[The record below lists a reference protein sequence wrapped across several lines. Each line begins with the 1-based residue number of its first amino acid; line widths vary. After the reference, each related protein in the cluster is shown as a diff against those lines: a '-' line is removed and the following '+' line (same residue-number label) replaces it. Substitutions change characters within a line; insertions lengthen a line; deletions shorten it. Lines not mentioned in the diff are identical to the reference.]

1 MYPPDTDQTASTH
14 NPLAAM
20 RKDEVVIFKVRRH
33 PIGLVGIQITAGLI
47 LLGIAAIIFGVLP
60 SVLTDVSRT
69 SVIGIGTIAFLVSA
83 LVVAGFLLIVSKVYW
98 GNSWILTSDSL
109 TQVVQTSLFSKQSSQ
124 LSLANLEDVT
134 AQQNGILPH
143 MFNYGMVKAETAG
156 EHSKFVFL
164 YCPNPNRCAQLILQA
179 REDFEQGK
187 RDGYGQ
193 TQPEAEPQAT
203 ISTA

>member
-1 MYPPDTDQTASTH
+1 MNPQDPNPAVQ

-33 PIGLVGIQITAGLI
+33 PFGLIGIQITAGLI
-47 LLGIAAIIFGVLP
+47 LIGLAAIIFGVLP
-60 SVLTDVSRT
+60 NTLTSISR
-69 SVIGIGTIAFLVSA
+69 SEVVGIGSLAFVISA
-83 LVVAGFLLIVSKVYW
+83 VVVFVFLAIVHKVYW

-109 TQVVQTSLFSKQSSQ
+109 TQVTQTSLFNKQSSQ

-134 AQQNGILPH
+134 AEQNGIIPH
-143 MFNYGMVKAETAG
+143 MFNFGVVRAETAG
-156 EHSKFVFL
+156 ERSKFSFA
-164 YCPNPNRCAQLILQA
+164 YCPDPNRCAQLILQA

-193 TQPEAEPQAT
+193 AVEPAT
-203 ISTA
+203 GVNQTTEQ